1 MPSQPISDSPPVEWV
16 AFADNSAVLR
26 RMIRSNGARGLLLQF
41 ARGSQHADT
50 RRRALE
56 AGFLDFGETGDV
68 YLMAPEKPSR
78 FDARKMARILGSSV
92 VLISR
97 SRLESYPWTVDY
109 RESDLGRGRIEGR
122 AVPGRPEFI
131 GRNFHGEDVFRH
143 HSGTRFRK
151 IRDGGGK
158 SRQVEEAGPRSG
170 PEYLRAASREDLQAI
185 AAGLLSMAGKGPLD
199 NSDLRR
205 VAAAVVEGANQ
216 ADAMPTLEDVQ
227 SILKDRLLEMVV
239 ETTMEEGDSRSSYHK
254 AVRLADNAQALIDS
268 APADDGGQLN
278 PSVFLLI
285 FLRRLTSQ
293 VQEIDLLGNS
303 RLGISAPKL
312 KNSRHPQHQL
322 YDLTDGDRSGL
333 HERVLNILGRRQD
346 DGTSMLLLDGG
357 AGEEHVAGV
366 RSVIGKGHAIEVVA
380 EIAPVV
386 AVGRHEGPSVSLIIV
401 GERRP
406 SPNESLPQAARRTF
420 SVFGRDDLDRLHVE
434 ILRSRRKIRDWHAA
448 VERTAGQEDPE
459 RQDNLRQCPYVP
471 LSRASSPFTMVPKSL
486 EASTAKALRRVA
498 GDVERHGGIDAA
510 VAGMLGMPVGEL
522 GTILTAEQVDAV
534 AMRQSAGIRERAF
547 LLADQTGVGKGRSLA
562 AMVYHRLREG
572 GKVLYL
578 TENAEINIRDVWRD
592 LGAVGALDAVRP
604 AILAARHVELMTVAT
619 TGVPPGKTA
628 KPPGYVTLPAATRRT
643 ILESGDWPAGC
654 NLVITNYSQFNR
666 GPDSPAGRWAGAALD
681 DSTLLVLDESHNA
694 INPGANTGK
703 AVRTMIE
710 SVGPGNVVF
719 ATATPMRN
727 PAGADLYRPLLPAVE
742 NRRFDSSLDDLVP
755 GGETAQESF
764 TTMLSEDGVFLRRD
778 HDLSTVEF
786 EIRLPDDQQIA
797 GYQEIMNRFSPLVEL
812 MIDAS
817 LRVGSLIGRAQSR
830 RYAQMV
836 ADGLDEETARA
847 QCRALFQYSGAV
859 GGPLVRL
866 ARVAINAIKVDQVV
880 EEVLNEIREGRKP
893 LITFHS
899 TSASLLNEIAA
910 DRQEMMETP
919 LSLSDQIVR
928 VAESIFRIKYE
939 DTIQD
944 ARERSPEIRAISE
957 RMSELIARL
966 PADLPV
972 SPVDAV
978 IEKLTAEGHV
988 VGEISGRT
996 LAYRGQR
1003 IVRREGTDRR
1013 SVVDSFND
1021 GGTDVLIYNM
1031 AGATGGSYHAAPEF
1045 GDRRPRTLIE
1055 METPVDIIKYIQA
1068 QGRGNRYGQVAR
1080 PRIVSVMTG
1089 LIPEMRILQQ
1099 RNRKLR
1105 ALGASVDG
1113 NRSHPLL
1120 LDDVPDF
1127 LNKVGDLATTQV
1139 LRSLP
1144 GLARR
1149 LGFREFVSGSGDE
1162 QEAPVG
1168 EMPNDSGASGSVIE
1182 SIANRVLSRSLVL
1195 PAVEQT
1201 RLIDLIR
1208 IEFEAIV
1215 EELESR
1221 NANPLRPK
1229 EISGEIEIHGT
1240 TLYSGLDRDDD
1251 DLETSAFAAPLYM
1264 STGTHHLNEEPIT
1277 GDQLLQM
1284 VGRARIAAGSDGF
1297 APYASRV
1304 EAMLPTLLGHLVRQD
1319 STISEA
1325 LAAPDRQPFNFR
1337 SRHHRLVRFIGMLRS
1352 IRPGAVVQMD
1362 GEDGEHD
1369 GLLRTIV
1376 GLTAPADDHVHL
1388 PQAYRIR
1395 AVAPGDQRPQ
1405 IHTLKRL
1412 LSFRPEAVRILPG
1425 IEDGDNVHH
1434 IRGFAQQLALGRRYP
1449 VQVLNGNL
1457 LAAITE
1463 AQRHRLGTMCL
1474 YREQDGGLR
1483 RGIVVRQ
1490 SKVNLE
1496 YLPAVIPSARI
1507 AAGLVARH
1515 LASES
1520 DTRLTIWIGQRTS
1533 PDFSISIEAVS
1544 GRNDGFGPLVRLQA
1558 TRSFRRSLPDFA
1570 SVFGT
1575 RARTAFRLANG
1586 ASKVEEIL
1594 SALDGQDLL
1603 TDGLHRPDVNELI
1616 GIIDESGTLPPHLD
1630 LGRLYPADAE
1640 ADVENGQPG
1649 HGRETADCSLAALPA

>member
-1 MPSQPISDSPPVEWV
+1 MPSQPNPDSPQVEWV
-16 AFADNSAVLR
+16 TFADNSAVLR
-26 RMIRSNGARGLLLQF
+26 RMIRSSGDRGLLLQF
-41 ARGSQHADT
+41 ASRSQHAET
-50 RRRALE
+50 RRRARE
-56 AGFLDFGETGDV
+56 VGFLDFGDTGDL
-68 YLMAPEKPSR
+68 YLMAPKTPSK
-78 FDARKMARILGSSV
+78 FDARNMARILGSTV
-92 VLISR
+92 CLLPR
-97 SRLESYPWTVDY
+97 SRLEAYPWTVDY
-109 RESDLGRGRIEGR
+109 REPDLGKGQFKGR
-122 AVPGRPEFI
+122 AAGRRPEFI
-131 GRNFHGEDVFRH
+131 GRNFRGEEVFCH
-143 HSGTRFRK
+143 HDGERFRK
-151 IRDGGGK
+151 IREDGK
-158 SRQVEEAGPRSG
+158 SRKVEESGSDSG
-170 PEYLRAASREDLQAI
+170 PEFLRAASREDLRAI
-185 AAGLLSMAGKGPLD
+185 AAGLLSMAEKGPLEAA
-199 NSDLRR
+199 DLER
-205 VAAAVVEGANQ
+205 VAGAALEGASQ
-216 ADAMPTLEDVQ
+216 ADALPALEDVR
-227 SILKDRLLEMVV
+227 SILKSRLLEMVV
-239 ETTMEEGDSRSSYHK
+239 DTTMEEGDARSSYHK
-254 AVRLADNAQALIDS
+254 AVRLADNAQALIDA
-268 APADDGGQLN
+268 APSDDAGQRN

-293 VQEIDLLGNS
+293 MQEIDLYGNS
-303 RLGISAPKL
+303 RLAVSAPKL
-312 KNSRHPQHQL
+312 KNDRHPQHQL
-322 YDLTDGDRSGL
+322 YDLTVGDRTGL

-357 AGEEHVAGV
+357 AGERHVEAA

-386 AVGRHEGPSVSLIIV
+386 AVGRHEGSAVTLIIV

-406 SPNESLPQAARRTF
+406 SPNDSLPQAARRTF

-448 VERTAGQEDPE
+448 VERATGQEDAE

-471 LSRASSPFTMVPKSL
+471 LSRVSSPFTMVPKSL

-498 GDVERHGGIDAA
+498 GDVECQGGIDAA
-510 VAGMLGMPVGEL
+510 VAGMLGLPVSEL

-534 AMRQSAGIRERAF
+534 AMRQSARLRDRAF

-562 AMVYHRLREG
+562 AMVYQRLREG
-572 GKVLYL
+572 GRVVYL

-592 LGAVGALDAVRP
+592 LGAVGALDTVRP
-604 AILAARHVELMTVAT
+604 AILAARHVELMTVTT

-628 KPPGYVTLPAATRRT
+628 RPSRYVTLPAATRRT
-643 ILESGDWPAGC
+643 ILESGNWPAGC

-666 GPDSPAGRWAGAALD
+666 GPDSPAGGWAGTALD
-681 DSTLLVLDESHNA
+681 DNTLLVLDESHNA

-703 AVRTMIE
+703 AVRAMIE

-742 NRRFDSSLDDLVP
+742 NRRFDGILGELAP

-786 EIRLPDDQQIA
+786 EIRLPDDHRIA

-817 LRVGSLIGRAQSR
+817 LRVGSLVGRAQSR

-836 ADGLDEETARA
+836 ADGMDEETARA

-880 EEVLNEIREGRKP
+880 EETLNEIREGRKP

-899 TSASLLNEIAA
+899 TSAALLNEIAA
-910 DRQEMMETP
+910 DRQDMAEIP

-928 VAESIFRIKYE
+928 VAESIFRIRYE
-939 DTIQD
+939 DAVQD
-944 ARERSPEIRAISE
+944 ARDRSPEIRAISD
-957 RMSELIARL
+957 RMNEIIARL
-966 PADLPV
+966 PTDLPV

-1013 SVVDSFND
+1013 AAVDSFND

-1149 LGFREFVSGSGDE
+1149 LGFREFLAGTGDE
-1162 QEAPVG
+1162 DEVPVG
-1168 EMPNDSGASGSVIE
+1168 EMLTDSGASGSVIE

-1208 IEFEAIV
+1208 IEFEAII

-1240 TLYSGLDRDDD
+1240 TLYSGLDREDDD
-1251 DLETSAFAAPLYM
+1251 METSAFAAPLYM

-1284 VGRARIAAGSDGF
+1284 VNRAKIAAGSDGF
-1297 APYASRV
+1297 APYAARV
-1304 EAMLPTLLGHLVRQD
+1304 EAMLPSLLGHLVRPD

-1325 LAAPDRQPFNFR
+1325 LAAPNCQSFNFR
-1337 SRHHRLVRFIGMLRS
+1337 SRHCRLTSFIAMLRS

-1376 GLTAPADDHVHL
+1376 GLTAPADDHIHL

-1395 AVAPGDQRPQ
+1395 TVAPGDQRAQ

-1449 VQVLNGNL
+1449 VQILNGNL

-1474 YREQDGGLR
+1474 YREQDGDLR

-1496 YLPAVIPSARI
+1496 YLPTVIPSARI
-1507 AAGLVARH
+1507 AEALVARQ
-1515 LASES
+1515 LAGEPE
-1520 DTRLTIWIGQRTS
+1520 TRLTIWIGRRIS
-1533 PDFSISIEAVS
+1533 PEFCLSIDAAN
-1544 GRNDGFGPLVRLQA
+1544 GRNGLRMQA
-1558 TRSFRRSLPDFA
+1558 TKAFRRSRPEFTSLFGNRTRKGLYLPREA
-1570 SVFGT
+1570 STSRQFSL
-1575 RARTAFRLANG
+1575 RL
-1586 ASKVEEIL
+1586 K
-1594 SALDGQDLL
+1594 L
-1603 TDGLHRPDVNELI
+1603 TDGIHRSDVN
-1616 GIIDESGTLPPHLD
+1616 DRDH
-1630 LGRLYPADAE
+1630 R
-1640 ADVENGQPG
+1640 
-1649 HGRETADCSLAALPA
+1649 